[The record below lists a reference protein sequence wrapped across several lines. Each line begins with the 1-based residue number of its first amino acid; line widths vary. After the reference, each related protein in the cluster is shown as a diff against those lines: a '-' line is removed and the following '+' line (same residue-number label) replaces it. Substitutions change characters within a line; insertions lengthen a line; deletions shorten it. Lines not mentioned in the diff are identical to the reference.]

1 MYPSIT
7 KKVGVGVIS
16 TKLWLLLLDFLNKN
30 ALTLRPYLF
39 SVKSLKSVLNYMLR
53 IGNVVRSQKLCA
65 ENHEKKLFIYLDYHN
80 SKAVRID
87 QYFLFF
93 LTFSK
98 KEIIF
103 VSFVIGKQ
111 YLHST
116 VFLCTIINDPHRT
129 ATVMGEHNILAY
141 S

>member
-1 MYPSIT
+1 MPSLFDLT
-7 KKVGVGVIS
+7 FFSQEPKKCSQLYV
-16 TKLWLLLLDFLNKN
+16 
-30 ALTLRPYLF
+30 
-39 SVKSLKSVLNYMLR
+39 
-53 IGNVVRSQKLCA
+53 NVVRSQMFCA
-65 ENHEKKLFIYLDYHN
+65 ENHEN

-87 QYFLFF
+87 QSFLFF

-103 VSFVIGKQ
+103 VSFIIGKQ

>member
-1 MYPSIT
+1 MLFVAKSFVQKIM
-7 KKVGVGVIS
+7 KKAFHI
-16 TKLWLLLLDFLNKN
+16 N
-30 ALTLRPYLF
+30 
-39 SVKSLKSVLNYMLR
+39 
-53 IGNVVRSQKLCA
+53 
-65 ENHEKKLFIYLDYHN
+65 YHN
-80 SKAVRID
+80 KSKAVRID
-87 QYFLFF
+87 QCFLFF

-103 VSFVIGKQ
+103 VSFIIGKQ

-129 ATVMGEHNILAY
+129 ATVMWEHNILAY